1 MSVNLLE
8 IVQQNLGYPELQ
20 KMDPNTQVMVADV
33 KTTGEEKFSQAA
45 IPAILT
51 GLFKYAQSDEGAAE
65 ILQSDNSANWIA
77 KIFDDNKK
85 DVILKISSYASQS
98 PEDPI
103 AKMNAIAD
111 EAVKVIKENLGAA
124 ASGKDVRTFLNNQ
137 KNNILLYL
145 PAALNIGE
153 LLHEDSLD
161 DATNKMEGPVSSL
174 IRSVGDS
181 FSGSTT
187 AEINQGLKTRLPE
200 KTELNI

>member
-20 KMDPNTQVMVADV
+20 KMDPNTQLTVADL
-33 KTTGEEKFSQAA
+33 KTTGEEKFNQAA

-51 GLFKYAQSDEGAAE
+51 GLFKYAQSDEGAAD
-65 ILQSDNSANWIA
+65 ILQSDNSANWIT
-77 KIFDDNKK
+77 KIFDGNKK
-85 DVILKISSYASQS
+85 EVILKISIYASKS
-98 PEDPI
+98 PEHPI
-103 AKMNAIAD
+103 AKMNAIAN
-111 EAVKVIKENLGAA
+111 EAVKVIKENLGAG
-124 ASGKDVRTFLNNQ
+124 ASVKNVRTFLNNQ

-145 PAALNIGE
+145 PATLNIGE

-181 FSGSTT
+181 FSGSAT
-187 AEINQGLKTRLPE
+187 AEISQGLKTRLPE
-200 KTELNI
+200 KTEQNI